1 MPLGIY
7 IGVVYLRI
15 NYYSEGNEMN
25 RHWIL
30 VIIAGIIEI
39 LWATGLKYAN
49 NLVSWI
55 GVAILIY
62 LSFVVL
68 LRALEKVPVAT
79 AYAVFTGIGTA
90 GTVLVEMIFFGEA
103 FSWNKVFFI
112 LLLLVGV
119 LGLKLVTVESSK
131 KGDVA

>member
-1 MPLGIY
+1 
-7 IGVVYLRI
+7 
-15 NYYSEGNEMN
+15 MN

-30 VIIAGIIEI
+30 VIIAGLIEI
-39 LWATGLKYAN
+39 LWAIGLKYAN
-49 NLVSWI
+49 NWVSWI
-55 GVAILIY
+55 GVAILIF

-103 FSWNKVFFI
+103 FSWNKIFFI
-112 LLLLVGV
+112 LLLLAGV
-119 LGLKLVTVESSK
+119 VGLKLVTAESSEK
-131 KGDVA
+131 EGVA